1 MPFCR
6 STVFFCISS
15 SFRHLSSNQL
25 VCFYFTWHIFNN
37 CQQFFLL
44 APEERSCLVPCAA
57 AWRTNVGNTFLQ
69 HSQRKGK
76 QSNIERRRRK
86 TAPANKIYT
95 TVIIHYPC
103 QMLWPA
109 MPGLVP
115 CKLHGIGIQFG
126 SCVCF
131 RCVCIPHLQLSGSFI
146 NFLLAAQTV
155 LYPIQ
160 TTCIYVDVCV
170 CALHS
175 IKKSMGRTKKKKE
188 KIWSAT

>member
-1 MPFCR
+1 M
-6 STVFFCISS
+6 
-15 SFRHLSSNQL
+15 
-25 VCFYFTWHIFNN
+25 
-37 CQQFFLL
+37 
-44 APEERSCLVPCAA
+44 
-57 AWRTNVGNTFLQ
+57 Q

-131 RCVCIPHLQLSGSFI
+131 RCVCIPHFQVSGSFI
-146 NFLLAAQTV
+146 NFSLAAQTV

-170 CALHS
+170 CTSLNQK
-175 IKKSMGRTKKKKE
+175 IDGQNKKKRKRSGVQLNPVSYALPLKCVQKE
-188 KIWSAT
+188 TGEL